1 MKMALKQCDF
11 MELTFLHVCIVLT
24 NVNKT
29 EFSDKPDT
37 CPRERVLLV
46 QWVLEGDIFTA

>member
-1 MKMALKQCDF
+1 

-29 EFSDKPDT
+29 EFSDKPGI
-37 CPRERVLLV
+37 CPGVAVSPV
-46 QWVLEGDIFTA
+46 QWVLEGRIFAA